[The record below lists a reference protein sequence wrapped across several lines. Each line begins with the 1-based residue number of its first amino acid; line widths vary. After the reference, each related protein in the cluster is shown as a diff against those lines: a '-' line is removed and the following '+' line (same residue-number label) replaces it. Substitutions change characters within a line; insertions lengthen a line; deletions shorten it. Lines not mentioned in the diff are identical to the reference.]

1 MTNLRKLVSEL
12 NTLCDRLDEDYNINF
27 GGCCYVAYILMKNF
41 ESIGIH
47 PTLVIESDC
56 DEIDGEEFLNCVHD
70 RVDECNGLGYNTCCH
85 YFVQIPKVGYVNSG
99 EFSKENLNKFKGLSS
114 KDVQWIY
121 KTGDWN
127 SCYETKNNAM
137 VGRKIKQVFRKY
149 EDLFKE

>member
-1 MTNLRKLVSEL
+1 MTNLRKLVSDL
-12 NTLCDRLDEDYNINF
+12 NTLCDRLDEDYNINY

-41 ESIGIH
+41 EAIGIH
-47 PTLVIESDC
+47 PVLVIESDC
-56 DEIDGEEFLNCVHD
+56 DEIDGDEFLDCVHD

-85 YFVQIPKVGYVNSG
+85 YFVQIPKIGYVNSG
-99 EFSKENLNKFKGLSS
+99 SFSRDSLNKFKGLSA

-137 VGRKIKQVFRKY
+137 VGRRIKQVFSKY

>member
-27 GGCCYVAYILMKNF
+27 GGCCYVAYLMMKNF

-47 PTLVIESDC
+47 PVLVIEDDC
-56 DEIDGEEFLNCVHD
+56 EEIDDEEFINCVHD
-70 RVDECNGLGYNTCCH
+70 RVDECGGLGYNTCCH
-85 YFVQIPKVGYVNSG
+85 YFVYIPKVGYVNSG
-99 EFSKENLNKFKGLSS
+99 RFSKESLNKVKGLTS

-127 SCYETKNNAM
+127 SCYEKRNNAM

>member
-1 MTNLRKLVSEL
+1 MTNLRKLVSDL

-27 GGCCYVAYILMKNF
+27 GGCCYVAYILMRNF
-41 ESIGIH
+41 ESIGVH

-85 YFVQIPKVGYVNSG
+85 YFVHIPKIGYVNSG
-99 EFSKENLNKFKGLSS
+99 NFSRDSLNKFKGLTS

>member
-56 DEIDGEEFLNCVHD
+56 DEIDGGEFLDCVKD
-70 RVDECNGLGYNTCCH
+70 SVD
-85 YFVQIPKVGYVNSG
+85 F
-99 EFSKENLNKFKGLSS
+99 
-114 KDVQWIY
+114 
-121 KTGDWN
+121 
-127 SCYETKNNAM
+127 
-137 VGRKIKQVFRKY
+137 
-149 EDLFKE
+149 DLFCTYCQWQEHKH